1 MKKENK
7 KYFDTLIIS
16 QNFHPIEGGVQ
27 TYMYELAKNWKA
39 GRPYVLCEIKKN
51 EPAYQS
57 KPFEVHRF
65 KNIPVSYFKSIY
77 RIFKI
82 LFHKPKEFINAFV
95 FFILLIM
102 NRNILITMIPLTQHL
117 NEILSRTSHP
127 TVIQCSK
134 TLHIGAIG
142 MIGKIL
148 YGYPL
153 IIYIHGTEL
162 NNYDFKKS
170 INLLYKFI
178 IKKADIV
185 ISNSEFTKKLA
196 IAKGG
201 NEKNIKV
208 VNLGANISKF
218 YPQNTK
224 AIICKKHNI
233 EFENTILL
241 TISHLIKRKGHE
253 LVLLSLSRIIKIN
266 NKVHYIIV
274 GQGEYQKELQKI
286 VIDLNLKQYVTFA
299 GYVDDEII
307 PQYMNACDIFVMP
320 NRQVD
325 IDFEGFGIVY
335 LEANACCKPVIGGNS
350 GGVTDAIINKNT
362 GLLVDPNNVRD
373 LEEKIR
379 LLIDDKEL
387 ASKLAQNGYER
398 VISELNWEKV
408 ILKISKIILGK
419 I

>member
-117 NEILSRTSHP
+117 IEILSRTSHP

-274 GQGEYQKELQKI
+274 GQGEYRKELQKI
-286 VIDLNLKQYVTFA
+286 VIELNLKQYVTFA
-299 GYVDDEII
+299 GYVDDDKI

-320 NRQVD
+320 NRQVGN
-325 IDFEGFGIVY
+325 DFEGFGIVY

-408 ILKISKIILGK
+408 ILKISRIILGK